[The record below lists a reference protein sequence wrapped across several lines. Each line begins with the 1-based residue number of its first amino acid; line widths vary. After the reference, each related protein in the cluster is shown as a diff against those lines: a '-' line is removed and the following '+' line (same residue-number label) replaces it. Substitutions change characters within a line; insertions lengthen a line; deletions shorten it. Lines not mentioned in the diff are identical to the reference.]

1 MAEYWLES
9 GGVITDADID
19 RICREFESE
28 SWSGR
33 LERIHHKPA
42 AVSDD
47 PLVTVAVKF
56 PQSMVAAMDRVSN
69 DRSDFIR
76 RTVAAAL

>member
-33 LERIHHKPA
+33 LERIHHGPA
-42 AVSDD
+42 AVSDE
-47 PLVTVAVKF
+47 PLATVADKF
-56 PQSMVAAMDRVSN
+56 PQSMVSAIDGCEQ
-69 DRSDFIR
+69 
-76 RTVAAAL
+76 